1 MEKEEKTFKEMI
13 RQFFIAVLLGI
24 FALCIMSLFASCGS
38 RKVEKQ
44 RIKEENEK
52 KEKIIVEHD
61 ITAYDNVTITSKSF
75 AIDSTKEIIT
85 TKTYKPINPALPA
98 TFKDSKGN
106 KHELNNTE
114 YTESEIKRNKATS
127 QETNTNTQHD
137 SKTQDKSKET
147 SQKEEK
153 GTKDQKGKQIERK
166 QFDPLAFII
175 NWWWLWLLIVLIL
188 YLIKKYKEKI
198 PFI

>member
-1 MEKEEKTFKEMI
+1 MEKEEKTFKEMM

-24 FALCIMSLFASCGS
+24 VTLCIMSLFVSCGS

-44 RIKEENEK
+44 RIKEETEK
-52 KEKIIVEHD
+52 KEKIVVEHD

-75 AIDSTKEIIT
+75 AIDSTKEEIEEIEIT
-85 TKTYKPINPALPA
+85 PIDPLKPAYYENKKLDNTKLVKR
-98 TFKDSKGN
+98 K
-106 KHELNNTE
+106 
-114 YTESEIKRNKATS
+114 IKRNKATS

-137 SKTQDKSKET
+137 SKKQDKSKET
-147 SQKEEK
+147 SEKKEK

-188 YLIKKYKEKI
+188 YLVKKYKDKI